1 MRRVIIRASLV
12 LTCMV
17 LVASLGLS
25 GCAAHKPPKDHTESV
40 ASLDAK
46 AARTLERFL
55 DKDPQHRLRDYLRT
69 AHAVFVIPTYGK
81 AAFIFSIRGGSG
93 ALAVRDEHGKWQGP
107 VFYSIGAPGVGM
119 QAGVRLQSVVF
130 AFRTP
135 ESLENFME
143 HGTIGGAS
151 FAVEFL
157 DAGFQ
162 DNAKWDDPDPEMLV
176 VTELSGL
183 YAGAGVEAGVL
194 NARPELNA
202 ALWGDGVDARQ
213 ILEGKAGKRETAFMR
228 LLEGLSKPEMKKGE
242 TEVSPKYSSGVSE
255 GT

>member
-1 MRRVIIRASLV
+1 MRRVIARATFV
-12 LTCMV
+12 LTCLV

-25 GCAAHKPPKDHTESV
+25 GCAAHKPPKDYSEP
-40 ASLDAK
+40 AESLDAE
-46 AARTLERFL
+46 AANTLERFL
-55 DKDPQHRLRDYLRT
+55 LEDSQQRLHDYLQT

-81 AAFIFSIRGGSG
+81 AAFIFSVRGGSG
-93 ALAVRDEHGKWQGP
+93 VLAVRDDRGDWQGP
-107 VFYSIGAPGVGM
+107 AFYSIGAPGVGV
-119 QAGVRLQSVVF
+119 QAGVRVQSVVF

-135 ESLENFME
+135 EALENFME
-143 HGTIGGAS
+143 HGVIGGAS

-162 DNAKWDDPDPEMLV
+162 DNAKWDDPNPEMLV

-183 YAGAGVEAGVL
+183 YAGAGVEVGVL
-194 NARPELNA
+194 NARSRLNA
-202 ALWGDGVDARQ
+202 AVWGDGVDAKQ
-213 ILEGKAGKRETAFMR
+213 ILEGKAGKRKTAFMS
-228 LLEGLSKPEMKKGE
+228 LLERLARPEMKKGE